1 MEVEPIEP
9 SPDAAVIN
17 ATNGSGAAAI
27 DTANSGV
34 EEGRPFLCGVV
45 EGFYNRP
52 WTQNQRVDLYK
63 KLNTFGLNA
72 YLYAPK
78 DDVKHR
84 ALWREKYT
92 ANELQNLKILIDGC
106 KENDVVFYY
115 GISPGLDMTYSS
127 ADDLGRLKAK
137 LDQLVGLGCRG
148 FAVLWD
154 DIDTHLRPGD
164 SGAFNSLADA
174 HVKIC
179 NQVYEHLKSSNS
191 CYFDDTRANWFLT
204 CPVEYCANRAEP
216 NVAQSHYLN
225 TLGAGLDP
233 EIGVFWTGRKVVS
246 DVITKEEILAL
257 SAVLR
262 RKPLIWDNLH
272 ANDYDQQRMFLGP
285 YSGRAPELIPLLMG
299 VFTNPNC
306 EYSLN
311 VPALFT
317 LAAWS
322 NCYNPRTGAIS
333 SWSPVVAAELAIPH
347 FLEEIHRPTMV
358 TPAAAAA
365 NNPTENDEAGGGGGG
380 SGGGGGGCAVNAAV
394 PSSPVSGSGE
404 LDREDIELLFHFFW
418 LPHANGPKAQIIINY
433 FKQLIEDAH
442 IIQKLGLYNKRAEE
456 MVDEGSNPES
466 SPPPP
471 PSTTQRTAAAAAA
484 MDADSSGASSVDME
498 DLHESAVAL
507 TEPRPERNLRSN
519 WLRKASYFNDICR
532 RYSRLFDKLTFME
545 NRELFFD
552 INGYMTNL
560 NFTLQSCNRFLK
572 WVGVERCTNPIS
584 GGPTLSGLP
593 GGVAGDLMRLYPVR
607 SNAQYPLMSLEPVQ
621 KQGEALVC
629 RPVLK
634 KQVGILGPAF
644 SRLVCES
651 HGVSEAEVPDDVIK
665 VLQTQRVGA
674 FLNTGSGGEGI
685 GGAGGVGGSG
695 VSVHVHEPVS
705 PVPSCSPDAAMAATS
720 DFKAVVIEDSEDK
733 VIAALVGSRNVG
745 QVVKTLQQVF
755 DTAKTLDSSH
765 LPIALPNDELPWYS
779 LSSYDCLMTFAATPR
794 ILFTKVLANA
804 LKMFFDLSIAMNGNN
819 PNNNPPDSGGGGG
832 PPPICKYGILMEKT
846 SLISIEFLIEQ
857 GFRKVGNY
865 SNFVVLDIE
874 VPQ

>member
-1 MEVEPIEP
+1 MEVEPIDPPEAVDEHT
-9 SPDAAVIN
+9 SPEASSVGGS
-17 ATNGSGAAAI
+17 ATVTSPTSGSGMS
-27 DTANSGV
+27 DND
-34 EEGRPFLCGVV
+34 RPFICGVV

-52 WTQNQRVDLYK
+52 WKQSQRVDLYK
-63 KLNTFGLNA
+63 KLNTFGLNS

-84 ALWREKYT
+84 ALWREPYT
-92 ANELQNLKILIDGC
+92 PNELDHLKILIDGC
-106 KENDVVFYY
+106 RENDVVFYY

-127 ADDLGRLKAK
+127 AEDLVKLKAK
-137 LDQLVGLGCRG
+137 LDQLVSLGCRG

-154 DIDTHLRPGD
+154 DIDTNLRPVD
-164 SGAFNSLADA
+164 SSAFNSLADA
-174 HVKIC
+174 HVKVC

-191 CYFDDTRANWFLT
+191 YYFDETRANWFLT

-233 EIGVFWTGRKVVS
+233 EIGIFWTGCKVVS
-246 DVITKEEILAL
+246 ETITKDEILAL

-285 YSGRAPELIPLLMG
+285 YSGRSPDLIPLLMG

-322 NCYNPRTGAIS
+322 SCYNPRTCVVS
-333 SWSPVVAAELAIPH
+333 SWNPIAAAELAIPH
-347 FLEEIHRPTMV
+347 FLEEIHRPTLV
-358 TPAAAAA
+358 TPTLAEDT
-365 NNPTENDEAGGGGGG
+365 PTGAPN
-380 SGGGGGGCAVNAAV
+380 S
-394 PSSPVSGSGE
+394 PSSSPSGD

-418 LPHANGPKAQIIINY
+418 LPHSNGPKAQIVINY

-456 MVDEGSNPES
+456 MDDTTMNQEVSPVSNS
-466 SPPPP
+466 SEEN
-471 PSTTQRTAAAAAA
+471 
-484 MDADSSGASSVDME
+484 VDME
-498 DLHESAVAL
+498 ELHESTVGL
-507 TEPRPERNLRSN
+507 NEPRPERNLRSN
-519 WLRKASYFNDICR
+519 WLRKASYFNEICR
-532 RYSRLFDKLTFME
+532 RYGRLFDKLTFME

-584 GGPTLSGLP
+584 GGPTLAGLP
-593 GGVAGDLMRLYPVR
+593 GGVAGEFMRLYPVKAN
-607 SNAQYPLMSLEPVQ
+607 SQYPLLNIDSVRPEVNLI
-621 KQGEALVC
+621 L

-634 KQVGILGPAF
+634 KQMGMLCPAF

-651 HGVSEAEVPDDVIK
+651 RGVNEGDVPEDVIR
-665 VLQTQRVGA
+665 VLQNQRVGA
-674 FLNTGSGGEGI
+674 FLN
-685 GGAGGVGGSG
+685 
-695 VSVHVHEPVS
+695 HEAS
-705 PVPSCSPDAAMAATS
+705 TDGNAENGDST
-720 DFKAVVIEDSEDK
+720 AVVIEGQDK
-733 VIAALVGSRNVG
+733 VLAAIVGSKNVG
-745 QVVKTLQQVF
+745 NVVKTLQQVF

-765 LPIALPNDELPWYS
+765 LPISLPNDELPWYS
-779 LSSYDCLMTFAATPR
+779 LSSYDCLITFVATPKL
-794 ILFTKVLANA
+794 LFTKLLSDA
-804 LKMFFDLSIAMNGNN
+804 LKMFFELNQASLS
-819 PNNNPPDSGGGGG
+819 SGDG
-832 PPPICKYGILMEKT
+832 PQSLCKYGILMEKT
-846 SLISIEFLIEQ
+846 SMISIEFLLEQ

-874 VPQ
+874 IPH